1 MFSIKI
7 RNIKSRYSVFEM
19 AFDKAKFQ
27 DKVTD
32 RIQQIAQN
40 WCLCMY
46 CHLYAPDTRTYHH
59 WKMELFTLLDYLCNL
74 SIKDKKSK
82 TKYSYVAFTR
92 QADYDDESVVFNA
105 CRNKFIIEKDKA
117 SIGMLQRMF
126 KIGFNRAARIMDQL
140 CEAGVVG
147 EEEGTKPRKVLMS
160 MEQFENFIDEN
171 I

>member
-1 MFSIKI
+1 
-7 RNIKSRYSVFEM
+7 M

-32 RIQQIAQN
+32 RIHQIAQN

-105 CRNKFIIEKDKA
+105 CRNKFIIEKEIDIPLSKQREVCRMFSDSLKEISMCIGGEIDVLDYIDKTFPEVR
-117 SIGMLQRMF
+117 LQR
-126 KIGFNRAARIMDQL
+126 
-140 CEAGVVG
+140 
-147 EEEGTKPRKVLMS
+147 
-160 MEQFENFIDEN
+160 
-171 I
+171 

>member
-1 MFSIKI
+1 
-7 RNIKSRYSVFEM
+7 M

-105 CRNKFIIEKDKA
+105 CRNKFIIEKEIDIPLSKQREVCGMFSDSLKEISMCIGGEIDVLDYIDKKFPEVR
-117 SIGMLQRMF
+117 LQR
-126 KIGFNRAARIMDQL
+126 
-140 CEAGVVG
+140 
-147 EEEGTKPRKVLMS
+147 
-160 MEQFENFIDEN
+160 
-171 I
+171 

>member
-1 MFSIKI
+1 
-7 RNIKSRYSVFEM
+7 M

-59 WKMELFTLLDYLCNL
+59 WKIELFTLLDYLCNL

-105 CRNKFIIEKDKA
+105 CRNKFIIEKEIDIQLSKQREVCRMFSDSLKEISMCIGGELDVLDYIDKTFPEVR
-117 SIGMLQRMF
+117 LQR
-126 KIGFNRAARIMDQL
+126 
-140 CEAGVVG
+140 
-147 EEEGTKPRKVLMS
+147 
-160 MEQFENFIDEN
+160 
-171 I
+171 

>member
-40 WCLCMY
+40 WCLCVY

-105 CRNKFIIEKDKA
+105 CRNKFIIEKEIDIPLNKQREVCRMFSDSLKEISMCIGGEIDVLDYIDKTFPEVR
-117 SIGMLQRMF
+117 LQR
-126 KIGFNRAARIMDQL
+126 
-140 CEAGVVG
+140 
-147 EEEGTKPRKVLMS
+147 
-160 MEQFENFIDEN
+160 
-171 I
+171 

>member
-1 MFSIKI
+1 MRLFSIKI

-105 CRNKFIIEKDKA
+105 CRNKFIIEKEIDIPLSKQRGVCRMFSDSLKEISMCIGGEIDVLDYIDKTFPEVR
-117 SIGMLQRMF
+117 LQR
-126 KIGFNRAARIMDQL
+126 
-140 CEAGVVG
+140 
-147 EEEGTKPRKVLMS
+147 
-160 MEQFENFIDEN
+160 
-171 I
+171 